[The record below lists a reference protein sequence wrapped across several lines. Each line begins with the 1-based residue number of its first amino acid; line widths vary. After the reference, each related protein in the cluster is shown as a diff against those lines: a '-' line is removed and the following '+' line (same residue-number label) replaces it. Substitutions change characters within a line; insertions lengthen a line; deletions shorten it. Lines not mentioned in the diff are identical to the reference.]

1 MGEGE
6 KKKKKGKAHQF
17 SIIERTV
24 VCDCRNRGRV
34 SLSPIRLD
42 LDNEK
47 MSKGGE
53 LAPFTSCTV
62 QLPAAQD

>member
-1 MGEGE
+1 MGEGG
-6 KKKKKGKAHQF
+6 KKKGRHTSLASWKRA
-17 SIIERTV
+17 V
-24 VCDCRNRGRV
+24 VYDCRNQERV
-34 SLSPIRLD
+34 LLSPIRLD